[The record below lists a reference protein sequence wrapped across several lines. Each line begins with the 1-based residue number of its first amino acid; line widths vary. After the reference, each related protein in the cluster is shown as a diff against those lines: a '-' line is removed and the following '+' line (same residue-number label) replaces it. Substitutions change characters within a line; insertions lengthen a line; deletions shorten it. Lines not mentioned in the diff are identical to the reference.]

1 MSSVPPGGPSLPL
14 DTILHAD
21 CRTALAELPE
31 ASVDLVF
38 ADPPYN
44 LQLSQDLYRPNM
56 TRVQAVDDAWDQFDS
71 LAEYDSFTR
80 AWLGGCRRVLKDD
93 AALWVIGTYHNIFRI
108 GAILQDLG
116 YWILNDVIWLKSNPM
131 PNFRGVRFTNAHE
144 TLIWACKSRGARY
157 TFHHHAMKALNDELQ
172 MRSDWMLP
180 VCTGAER
187 LKTEGKRAHSTQKPE
202 SLLYRVLLASTDPGD
217 VVLDPFFGSGTTGA
231 VARRLGRHYI
241 GMESRAEYVELARA
255 RLQGIEPESD
265 LPAALDVRDRRRSAP
280 RVSVGSL
287 LEAGLLQ
294 VGQALYFRGDRKQ
307 AARLRADGHVLMDGF
322 EGSVHQA
329 GRHLMGGSPCNGWDH
344 WYFED
349 EAGVLRPLDALR
361 GKLRNASQV
370 PGSAAGQGE
379 NGPTG

>member
-1 MSSVPPGGPSLPL
+1 MSAAPPAGSPLPL

-56 TRVQAVDDAWDQFDS
+56 TRVQAVDDAWDQFES
-71 LAEYDSFTR
+71 LADYDAFTR
-80 AWLGGCRRVLKDD
+80 AWLGGCRRVLRDD
-93 AALWVIGTYHNIFRI
+93 GALWVIGTYHNIFRI
-108 GAILQDLG
+108 GSILQDLG

-157 TFHHHAMKALNDELQ
+157 AFHHHAMKALNDELQ

-180 VCTGAER
+180 LCSGTER
-187 LKTEGKRAHSTQKPE
+187 LKADGKRAHSTQKPE
-202 SLLYRVLLASTDPGD
+202 SLLYRVLLATTDPGD

-231 VARRLGRHYI
+231 VARRLGRHYLGI
-241 GMESRAEYVELARA
+241 ESRAEYVELARA
-255 RLQGIEPESD
+255 RLRGIEPESD
-265 LPAALDVRDRRRSAP
+265 LPEVLDVRDRRRSAP

-287 LEAGLLQ
+287 LEAGLLRAGQ
-294 VGQALYFRGDRKQ
+294 VLFFRGDRKRTAQ
-307 AARLRADGHVLMDGF
+307 LRADGHLLLDGF
-322 EGSVHQA
+322 EGSIHQA
-329 GRHLMGGSPCNGWDH
+329 GRHLMGGCPCNGWEH

-349 EAGVLRPLDALR
+349 EAGGLHPLDDLRERLR
-361 GKLRNASQV
+361 GMHNIPRSDSRSENK
-370 PGSAAGQGE
+370 PAG
-379 NGPTG
+379 

>member
-1 MSSVPPGGPSLPL
+1 MSSSPPGKPTLPL
-14 DTILHAD
+14 DTILNAD
-21 CRTALAELPE
+21 CREALSGLPE
-31 ASVDLVF
+31 GSVDLVF

-71 LAEYDSFTR
+71 LADYDVFTR
-80 AWLGGCRRVLKDD
+80 AWLEGCQRVLKDD
-93 AALWVIGTYHNIFRI
+93 GALWVIGTYHNIFRI

-157 TFHHHAMKALNDELQ
+157 TFHHHAVKALNDELQ

-180 VCTGAER
+180 ICSGAER
-187 LKTEGKRAHSTQKPE
+187 LKVDGKRAHSTQKPE
-202 SLLYRVLLASTDPGD
+202 SLLYRVLLATTDPGD
-217 VVLDPFFGSGTTGA
+217 VVLDPFFGTGTTGA
-231 VARRLGRHYI
+231 VALRLGRHYLGI
-241 GMESRAEYVELARA
+241 ESRAEYVALAQA
-255 RLQGIEPESD
+255 RLQGIEPESN
-265 LPAALDVRDRRRSAP
+265 LPDSLEVGDRRRSAP

-287 LEAGLLQ
+287 IEAGLLRI
-294 VGQALYFRGDRKQ
+294 GQALYFRGDRRQ
-307 AARLRADGHVLMDGF
+307 TARLRADGHLLLDGF
-322 EGSVHQA
+322 EGSIHQA
-329 GRHLMGGSPCNGWDH
+329 GRHLMGGSPCNGWEH

-349 EAGVLRPLDALR
+349 EAGGLRPLDELR
-361 GKLRNASQV
+361 DKRRNESQV
-370 PGSAAGQGE
+370 SGSAERGG

>member
-1 MSSVPPGGPSLPL
+1 MSAAPPAGSPLPL
-14 DTILHAD
+14 DTILQAD

-56 TRVQAVDDAWDQFDS
+56 TRVQAVDDAWDQFES
-71 LAEYDSFTR
+71 LADYDAFTR
-80 AWLGGCRRVLKDD
+80 AWLGGCRRVLRDD
-93 AALWVIGTYHNIFRI
+93 GALWVIGTYHNIFRI
-108 GAILQDLG
+108 GSILQDLG

-157 TFHHHAMKALNDELQ
+157 AFHYHAMKALNDELQ

-180 VCTGAER
+180 LCSGTER
-187 LKTEGKRAHSTQKPE
+187 LKADGKRAHSTQKPE
-202 SLLYRVLLASTDPGD
+202 SLLYRVLLATTDPGD

-231 VARRLGRHYI
+231 VARRLGRHYLGI
-241 GMESRAEYVELARA
+241 ESRAEYVELARA
-255 RLQGIEPESD
+255 RLRGVEPESD
-265 LPAALDVRDRRRSAP
+265 LPEVLDVRDRRRSAP

-287 LEAGLLQ
+287 LEAGLLRAGQ
-294 VGQALYFRGDRKQ
+294 VLFFRGDRKRTAQ
-307 AARLRADGHVLMDGF
+307 LRADGHLLLDGF
-322 EGSVHQA
+322 EGSIHQA
-329 GRHLMGGSPCNGWDH
+329 GRHLMGGSPCNGWEH

-349 EAGVLRPLDALR
+349 EAGGLRPLDDLRERLR
-361 GKLRNASQV
+361 GMHNTPRSDSRSENK
-370 PGSAAGQGE
+370 PAG
-379 NGPTG
+379 

>member
-1 MSSVPPGGPSLPL
+1 MSSSPPGKPTLPL
-14 DTILHAD
+14 DTILNAD
-21 CRTALAELPE
+21 CREALSGLPE
-31 ASVDLVF
+31 GSVDLVF

-71 LAEYDSFTR
+71 LADYDVFTR
-80 AWLGGCRRVLKDD
+80 AWLEGCQRVLKDD
-93 AALWVIGTYHNIFRI
+93 GALWVIGTYHNIFRI

-157 TFHHHAMKALNDELQ
+157 TFHHHAVKALNDELQ

-180 VCTGAER
+180 ICSGAER
-187 LKTEGKRAHSTQKPE
+187 LRVDGKRAHSTQKPE
-202 SLLYRVLLASTDPGD
+202 SLLYRVLLATTDPGD
-217 VVLDPFFGSGTTGA
+217 VVLDPFFGTGTTGA
-231 VARRLGRHYI
+231 VALRLGRHYLGI
-241 GMESRAEYVELARA
+241 ESRAEYVALAQA
-255 RLQGIEPESD
+255 RLQGIEPESN
-265 LPAALDVRDRRRSAP
+265 LPDSLEVGDRRRSAP

-287 LEAGLLQ
+287 IEAGLLRI
-294 VGQALYFRGDRKQ
+294 GQALYFRGDRRQ
-307 AARLRADGHVLMDGF
+307 TARLRADGHLLLDGF
-322 EGSVHQA
+322 EGSIHQA
-329 GRHLMGGSPCNGWDH
+329 GRHLMGGSPCNGWEH

-349 EAGVLRPLDALR
+349 EAGGLRPLDELR
-361 GKLRNASQV
+361 DKRRNESQV
-370 PGSAAGQGE
+370 SGSAERGG

>member
-1 MSSVPPGGPSLPL
+1 MSSSPPGKPTLPL
-14 DTILHAD
+14 DTILNAD
-21 CRTALAELPE
+21 CREALSGLPE
-31 ASVDLVF
+31 GSVDLVF

-71 LAEYDSFTR
+71 LADYDVFTR
-80 AWLGGCRRVLKDD
+80 AWLEGCQRVLKDD
-93 AALWVIGTYHNIFRI
+93 GALWVIGTYHNIFRI

-157 TFHHHAMKALNDELQ
+157 TFHHHAVKALNDELQ

-180 VCTGAER
+180 ICSGAER
-187 LKTEGKRAHSTQKPE
+187 LKVDGRRAHSTQKPE
-202 SLLYRVLLASTDPGD
+202 SLLYRVLLATTDPGD
-217 VVLDPFFGSGTTGA
+217 VVLDPFFGTGTTGA
-231 VARRLGRHYI
+231 VALRLGRHYLGI
-241 GMESRAEYVELARA
+241 ESRAEYVALAQA
-255 RLQGIEPESD
+255 RLQGIEPESN
-265 LPAALDVRDRRRSAP
+265 LPDSLEVGDRRRSAP

-287 LEAGLLQ
+287 IEAGLLRI
-294 VGQALYFRGDRKQ
+294 GQALYFRGDRRQ
-307 AARLRADGHVLMDGF
+307 TARLRADGHLLLDGF
-322 EGSVHQA
+322 EGSIHQA
-329 GRHLMGGSPCNGWDH
+329 GRHLMGGSPCNGWEH

-349 EAGVLRPLDALR
+349 EAGGLRPLDELR
-361 GKLRNASQV
+361 DKRRNESQV
-370 PGSAAGQGE
+370 SGSAERGG